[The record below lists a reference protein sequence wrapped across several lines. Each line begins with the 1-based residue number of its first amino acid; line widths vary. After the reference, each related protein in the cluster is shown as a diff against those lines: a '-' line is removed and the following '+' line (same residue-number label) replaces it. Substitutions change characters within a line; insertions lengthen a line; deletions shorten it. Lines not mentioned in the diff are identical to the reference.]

1 MKIQLN
7 TKLKRILSIFGGI
20 VVIIVGMLYCVG
32 LILYF
37 INSNTE
43 EKIGFLIYP
52 LAMGL
57 MFCMYKIPKALRD
70 KQRVMWS
77 SYPELNRVFWGLSFA
92 SYIYICF
99 VIVNIIDYAF
109 DLRLYGIPDINFDF
123 IFSAIFS
130 LVTFIAVANASKYTT
145 ILTRGFFINQ
155 ILLYSLLFFLSDTI
169 DSSEFWF
176 VIPFIAG
183 VISVCVKGLIITYG
197 KSWKEQFKTQKSPFI
212 IILLIIFLSMSVVFL
227 RNTEIH
233 KKSTST
239 FPPLEQTK

>member
-77 SYPELNRVFWGLSFA
+77 SYPELNRVFWGLCVA
-92 SYIYICF
+92 SYYYIILG
-99 VIVNIIDYAF
+99 IVNIIDYAF
-109 DLRLYGIPDINFDF
+109 DLRLYGLRNINFDF

-212 IILLIIFLSMSVVFL
+212 IILLIIFPQKIF
-227 RNTEIH
+227 IFH
-233 KKSTST
+233 I
-239 FPPLEQTK
+239 

>member
-1 MKIQLN
+1 
-7 TKLKRILSIFGGI
+7 
-20 VVIIVGMLYCVG
+20 
-32 LILYF
+32 
-37 INSNTE
+37 
-43 EKIGFLIYP
+43 
-52 LAMGL
+52 
-57 MFCMYKIPKALRD
+57 MFCIYKISKAIRD
-70 KQRVMWS
+70 KQRVAWS
-77 SYPELNRVFWGLSFA
+77 SYPELNRVFWGLSVA
-92 SYIYICF
+92 SYIYIYL
-99 VIVNIIDYAF
+99 VIYSIIGYVF
-109 DLRLYGIPDINFDF
+109 DLLYGIPDISFDF

-155 ILLYSLLFFLSDTI
+155 ILLYSLLPFIDTV
-169 DSSEFWF
+169 DSSEFWGL
-176 VIPFIAG
+176 IPFSAG
-183 VISVCVKGLIITYG
+183 VISVCVKGLIITFG